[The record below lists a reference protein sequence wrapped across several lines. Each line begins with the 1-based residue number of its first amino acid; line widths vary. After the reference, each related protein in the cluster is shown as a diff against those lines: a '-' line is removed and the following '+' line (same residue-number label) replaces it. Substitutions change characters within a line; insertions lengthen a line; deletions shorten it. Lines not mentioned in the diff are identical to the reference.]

1 MTEMTVRGNRALLD
15 GEMIGF
21 LAAGKI
27 APLSILPTL
36 DWAQAIA
43 RQSDKV
49 VVSGFSSSLERDVL
63 DFLLKGTCGIV
74 IVLARRM
81 YKTIPPAWK
90 PPLEEGRLLI
100 VSTGNA
106 ARQTRVTAKAR
117 NRFVSE
123 VCKEVVFPSPPLSS
137 SSLLT
142 IASHATEV
150 RYLT

>member
-1 MTEMTVRGNRALLD
+1 MTGMPSRGNRALLN

-36 DWAQAIA
+36 DWAQKIA
-43 RQSDKV
+43 QESDKV
-49 VVSGFSSSLERDVL
+49 VVSGFSSVLERDVL
-63 DFLLKGTCGIV
+63 DFLLKGKCGVV

-81 YKTIPPAWK
+81 YKTIPPVWK
-90 PPLEEGRLLI
+90 TSLEEGRLLI
-100 VSTGNA
+100 VSTGNT
-106 ARQTRVTAKAR
+106 ARQTRVTATAR
-117 NRFVSE
+117 NRFVAE
-123 VCKEVVFPSPPLSS
+123 VCKEVVFPSRPSSS

-142 IASHATEV
+142 IASHAPEV